1 MRCAR
6 NREQMP
12 AMSWEAWLTLLVV
25 VIIIGLMVREI
36 VAPVIAMLGAAIVLL
51 LAGVVDTPEAFSGF
65 SDPAPL
71 TIAAL
76 YVLAGAASKAGLMQP
91 LVAAALQT
99 GESARQGL
107 ARLLPAVATA
117 SSVLNNTPIVAVL
130 VPEIETWATR
140 HGRAV
145 SRYLMPLSFASILGG
160 IVTLIGTST
169 NLVVSG
175 LLAKA
180 TGEDLGFFEI
190 TKVGLP
196 IAVVGIALLVLLSPR
211 LLQERRSARDNL
223 TESAREFVVDMEVRT
238 GGPLD
243 GVTVDAAGLRQL
255 AGVFLVQVMRDDEP
269 TAPVGP
275 EFRLH
280 GGDELRFAGK
290 ADDVVDLHS
299 IPGLESRERDQFHG
313 FDLARS
319 SFFEAVVG
327 ASSPLVGR
335 TLKESRFRSN
345 YQAAV
350 VAVHRAGHRIDAKL
364 GEVPLRVGDTLVL
377 LSDRGFRD
385 RWRDRREFL
394 LVSPMAGTPAT
405 GHHLR
410 LPVALIILTVVVL
423 AATGALPIIKAS
435 LLGVLIVLGF
445 GILTP
450 GEARRA
456 IDLDVVLLIAAGFG
470 VAEALTKSGLAGQI
484 ASGLVSWFG
493 PMGDIGVLLAIVV
506 ATIVLTE
513 AVSNTAAAVL
523 LFPIA
528 TEAVAATDLE
538 LTAVAVAIAVAA
550 SASFLTPIGYQTN
563 VMVYG
568 PGGYRYT
575 DYTRLGLPLTAVMVV
590 GILVGVHLW
599 WGL

>member
-1 MRCAR
+1 
-6 NREQMP
+6 
-12 AMSWEAWLTLLVV
+12 MSWEAWLTLLVV
-25 VIIIGLMVREI
+25 VIAIGLMVREL

-65 SDPAPL
+65 SNPAPL

-91 LVAAALQT
+91 LVSAALGSGQPV
-99 GESARQGL
+99 RRGL
-107 ARLLPAVATA
+107 ARMLPTVAAA

-130 VPEIETWATR
+130 VPEVEAWATR

-175 LLAKA
+175 LLAEK
-180 TGEDLGFFEI
+180 TGDELGFFEI

-196 IAVVGIALLVLLSPR
+196 IAIVGIGLLILLSPH
-211 LLQERRSARDNL
+211 LLRERRSARDNL
-223 TESAREFVVDMEVRT
+223 TESAREFVVDMVVQE

-243 GVTVDAAGLRQL
+243 GATVDKAGLRQL
-255 AGVFLVQVMRDDEP
+255 AGVFLVQVMRDGES
-269 TAPVGP
+269 TVAVGP

-299 IPGLESRERDQFHG
+299 IPGLESLEREQFHG

-335 TLKESRFRSN
+335 TLKEARFRSN

-385 RWRDRREFL
+385 RWRDRRDFL
-394 LVSPMAGTPAT
+394 LVSPMAGAPVT

-410 LPVALIILTVVVL
+410 LPVALVVL
-423 AATGALPIIKAS
+423 GVIVLASTGALPILKAA
-435 LLGVLIVLGF
+435 LLGVLIVIGF

-470 VAEALTKSGLAGQI
+470 VAKALTKSGLADQI

-493 PMGDIGVLLAIVV
+493 SGGDIGVLLAIVI
-506 ATIVLTE
+506 ATVLLTE

-523 LFPIA
+523 VFPIA
-528 TEAVAATDLE
+528 TEAATATDLE
-538 LTAVAVAIAVAA
+538 LTAIAVAIAVAA

-575 DYTRLGLPLTAVMVV
+575 DYTRLGLPLTLVMIA
-590 GILVGVHLW
+590 GILIGVGLW

>member
-1 MRCAR
+1 MT
-6 NREQMP
+6 
-12 AMSWEAWLTLLVV
+12 WEAWLTLLVIVV
-25 VIIIGLMVREI
+25 VIVLMVREL
-36 VAPVIAMLGAAIVLL
+36 VPPAVAMLAAAVVLL
-51 LAGVVDTPEAFSGF
+51 LVGVIDASQAFSGF
-65 SDPAPL
+65 SNPAPL

-91 LVAAALQT
+91 VVAATL
-99 GESARQGL
+99 GNRHSLRQEL
-107 ARLLPAVATA
+107 ARLLPPVAAA

-130 VPEIETWATR
+130 VPEIEAWSAR
-140 HGRAV
+140 HGRPL
-145 SRYLMPLSFASILGG
+145 SSYLMPLSFASILGG

-175 LLAKA
+175 LLGVE
-180 TGEDLGFFEI
+180 TGRELGFFEI

-196 IAVVGIALLVLLSPR
+196 IAIVGVAVLTLSAPR
-211 LLQERRSARDNL
+211 LLTVRRSARDDL
-223 TESAREFVVDMEVRT
+223 TEAAREFVVDMVVT
-238 GGPLD
+238 PGGPLD
-243 GVTVDAAGLRQL
+243 GATVDEAGLRRL
-255 AGVFLVQVMRDDEP
+255 AGVFLVQVARDGDLL
-269 TAPVGP
+269 AAIGP
-275 EFRLH
+275 EFVLH
-280 GGDELRFAGK
+280 GADELRFAGK
-290 ADDVVDLHS
+290 ADDVVDLQS

-327 ASSPLVGR
+327 PSSPLVGQ
-335 TLKESRFRSN
+335 TLKQARFRSN

-350 VAVHRAGHRIDAKL
+350 VAVHRAGQRIDAKL

-377 LSDRGFRD
+377 LSDREFRD
-385 RWRDRREFL
+385 RWRDRRDFL
-394 LVSPMAGTPAT
+394 LVSPMAGTTPPAV
-405 GHHLR
+405 HLR
-410 LPVALIILTVVVL
+410 LPVAAVIMGVVAL
-423 AATGALPIIKAS
+423 AATSLMPILEAA
-435 LLGVLIVLGF
+435 LLGVLVVLATR
-445 GILTP
+445 ILTP

-470 VAEALTKSGLAGQI
+470 VAAALIESGLAGEI
-484 ASGLVSWFG
+484 ADGLVTTLG
-493 PMGDIGVLLAIVV
+493 GLGGGGVLLAIIL

-523 LFPIA
+523 VFPIA
-528 TEAVAATDLE
+528 AQAAVSTGLD
-538 LTAVAVAIAVAA
+538 LTAIAVAIAVAA

-575 DYTRLGLPLTAVMVV
+575 DYTRLGLPLTLLMIL
-590 GILVGVHLW
+590 GILAGVAVW

>member
-1 MRCAR
+1 MLCAHDHKQR
-6 NREQMP
+6 P
-12 AMSWEAWLTLLVV
+12 TVSWEAWLTLLVIV
-25 VIIIGLMVREI
+25 VAIVLMVREL
-36 VAPVIAMLGAAIVLL
+36 VAPVVAMLGAVIVLL
-51 LAGVVDTPEAFSGF
+51 LVGVIDTAEAFTGF
-65 SDPAPL
+65 SNPAPL

-91 LVAAALQT
+91 LVSSALGT
-99 GESARQGL
+99 GESVRRGL
-107 ARLLPAVATA
+107 ARLLPSVAGA

-130 VPEIETWATR
+130 VPEVESWATR

-145 SRYLMPLSFASILGG
+145 SRYLMPISFASILGG

-169 NLVVSG
+169 NLVISG
-175 LLAKA
+175 LLAQV
-180 TGEDLGFFEI
+180 TGEELGFFEI

-196 IAVVGIALLVLLSPR
+196 IAIVGIVLLIILSPR
-211 LLQERRSARDNL
+211 LLKERRSARDNL
-223 TESAREFVVDMEVRT
+223 TESAREFVVDMEVQV

-243 GVTVDAAGLRQL
+243 GVTVDKAGLRQL
-255 AGVFLVQVMRDDEP
+255 AGVFLVQVMREGES
-269 TAPVGP
+269 TAAVGP

-299 IPGLESRERDQFHG
+299 IPGLESLERDQFHG

-394 LVSPMAGTPAT
+394 LVSPMAGTPAA

-410 LPVALIILTVVVL
+410 LPVALIVLAVIAL
-423 AATGALPIIKAS
+423 AATGALPIIKAA
-435 LLGVLIVLGF
+435 LAGVLVVLGLR
-445 GILTP
+445 ILTP

-470 VAEALTKSGLAGQI
+470 VAEALTKSGLALQI

-493 PMGDIGVLLAIVV
+493 TLGDVGVLMAIVI
-506 ATIVLTE
+506 ATILLTE
-513 AVSNTAAAVL
+513 SVSNTAAAVL
-523 LFPIA
+523 VFPIA
-528 TEAVAATDLE
+528 TQAARSTNE
-538 LTAVAVAIAVAA
+538 VQS
-550 SASFLTPIGYQTN
+550 SA
-563 VMVYG
+563 
-568 PGGYRYT
+568 
-575 DYTRLGLPLTAVMVV
+575 
-590 GILVGVHLW
+590 
-599 WGL
+599 

>member
-1 MRCAR
+1 
-6 NREQMP
+6 
-12 AMSWEAWLTLLVV
+12 MSWEAWLTLLVV
-25 VIIIGLMVREI
+25 VIAIGLMVREV

-51 LAGVVDTPEAFSGF
+51 LAGVIDTPEAFSGF
-65 SDPAPL
+65 SNPAPL

-91 LVAAALQT
+91 VVSTALGSGQ
-99 GESARQGL
+99 SVRRGL
-107 ARLLPAVATA
+107 ARLLPTVAAA

-130 VPEIETWATR
+130 VPEVEAWATR

-145 SRYLMPLSFASILGG
+145 SRYLMPMSFASILGG

-175 LLAKA
+175 LLAEQ
-180 TGEDLGFFEI
+180 TGTELGFFEI
-190 TKVGLP
+190 TKIGLP
-196 IAVVGIALLVLLSPR
+196 VAIVGIGLLILLSPR
-211 LLQERRSARDNL
+211 LLRERRSARDNL
-223 TESAREFVVDMEVRT
+223 TESAREFVVDMEVRR

-243 GVTVDAAGLRQL
+243 GVTVDKAGLRQL
-255 AGVFLVQVMRDDEP
+255 AGVFLVQVMRDGES
-269 TAPVGP
+269 TAAVGP

-299 IPGLESRERDQFHG
+299 IPGLESLERDQFHG

-335 TLKESRFRSN
+335 TLKEARFRSN

-385 RWRDRREFL
+385 RWRDRRDFL
-394 LVSPMAGTPAT
+394 LVSPMAGAPAT

-410 LPVALIILTVVVL
+410 VPVALIVLGVIAL
-423 AATGALPIIKAS
+423 AATGTLPIIKAA
-435 LLGVLIVLGF
+435 LLGVLVVIGF

-470 VAEALTKSGLAGQI
+470 VAKALTQSGLADQI

-493 PMGDIGVLLAIVV
+493 SVGDIGVLLAIVV
-506 ATIVLTE
+506 ATMLLTE
-513 AVSNTAAAVL
+513 SVSNTAAAVL
-523 LFPIA
+523 VFPIA
-528 TEAVAATDLE
+528 TEAVRATELE

-575 DYTRLGLPLTAVMVV
+575 DYTRLGWPLTTVMVA
-590 GILVGVHLW
+590 GILIGVSVW